1 MMTKISMLT
10 TLLFIFQIGICQ
22 SNDRN
27 NLKNFE
33 IEFNKIILNLDSVIS
48 NSKNQNETLVS
59 HYNFIKSKIY
69 NKELSIVYDST
80 LNYDF
85 FGCASFNIALDNPKH
100 VTISYGQFVVDKYKN
115 YPALIYAIII
125 NTFQSAYDYYNNQ
138 DLFLISTK
146 NQIEKT
152 YFEIDAMTLEAIFL
166 NVYMKSYPKLGYL
179 EKYLIADL
187 SNNLSGSSVL
197 FNKTDLELLHR
208 IDNLKSEKKSADR
221 LLMEFNTIGKE
232 LVTSV
237 TFNSDSKWVNYCS
250 IITLKTYVFYSM
262 QVIFDIVHLKNGVSA
277 DLFKLDDYP
286 DNLKTIN
293 QIQKIINDNNSFLS
307 YYQETL
313 KMYGDYYKK

>member
-1 MMTKISMLT
+1 MITKISMLT
-10 TLLFIFQIGICQ
+10 TFLLIFHIGLCQ

-27 NLKNFE
+27 DIKNFE
-33 IEFNKIILNLDSVIS
+33 IEFNKILLNLDSVIT
-48 NSKNQNETLVS
+48 NSKNQHETLVS
-59 HYNFIKSKIY
+59 HYNFIKNKIY
-69 NKELSIVYDST
+69 NKELPIVYDST

-85 FGCASFNIALDNPKH
+85 FGCASFNIAVNDTKD

-146 NQIEKT
+146 NHIEKT

-166 NVYMKSYPKLGYL
+166 SVYMKSYPKLGYL

-187 SNNLSGSSVL
+187 SNNLSGSAVL
-197 FNKTDLELLHR
+197 FKKTDLELLHK
-208 IDNLKSEKKSADR
+208 IDNLKSENKSADK
-221 LLMEFNTIGKE
+221 LLKEFNNIGKD

-250 IITLKTYVFYSM
+250 IITLKTYIFYSQ
-262 QVIFDIVHLKNGVSA
+262 QVIYDIVHLKNGISEE
-277 DLFKLDDYP
+277 LFKLDEYP

-293 QIQKIINDNNSFLS
+293 QIQKIIQDNNSFLS
-307 YYQETL
+307 YHQETL